1 MSEPVFEQYLQV
13 FLAKMTL
20 ADTDADTE
28 AGYDDVGATNSDDER
43 GIFILVKIIS
53 IQELASKIHLPITH

>member
-1 MSEPVFEQYLQV
+1 
-13 FLAKMTL
+13 MTMV
-20 ADTDADTE
+20 DTDADTE
-28 AGYDDVGATNSDDER
+28 AGDDGVGATNSDDER